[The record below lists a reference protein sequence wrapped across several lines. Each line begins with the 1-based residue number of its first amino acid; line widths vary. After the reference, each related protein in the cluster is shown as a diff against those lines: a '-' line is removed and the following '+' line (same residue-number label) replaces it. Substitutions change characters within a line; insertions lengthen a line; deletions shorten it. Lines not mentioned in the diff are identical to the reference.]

1 MYTSAGYME
10 GMRRMQ
16 WTKRKSIAAVFTV
29 VLLWLGAYE
38 KEAVAYEDE
47 NEVIIDFYAD
57 ALLLAKACTVKFTLD
72 DTDGYIRLDGTEVTY
87 DSGLKIASYTT

>member
-1 MYTSAGYME
+1 MDAFAQKDKETLRMLCSAD
-10 GMRRMQ
+10 
-16 WTKRKSIAAVFTV
+16 SASAFDF
-29 VLLWLGAYE
+29 

-57 ALLLAKACTVKFTLD
+57 ALLLTKACTGKFTLD

>member
-1 MYTSAGYME
+1 MPLAGFDDDNI
-10 GMRRMQ
+10 Q
-16 WTKRKSIAAVFTV
+16 P
-29 VLLWLGAYE
+29 LWYGAYE
-38 KEAVAYEDE
+38 KEAAAAYEDE

-57 ALLLAKACTVKFTLD
+57 SLLLTKACTVKFTLD